1 MSLTMRL
8 YFPSTNKHYIG
19 IEFWIDS
26 EVQSYDRVLGEQVL
40 PFFFTFPSWSQD
52 GYHSSKHHVLTQQYL
67 QLERRSG
74 FSPHMFLSCQGT
86 NLSPKCLCPA
96 LLLRYQ
102 WTGFN
107 HLHTLY
113 AREVGAGGFMMVL
126 VSKGSKFD

>member
-1 MSLTMRL
+1 MIESWVSKFCHFFLLFPHGHKMATTAPSIMFSHNNIYSWKEGVGFLLTCFSLVR
-8 YFPSTNKHYIG
+8 
-19 IEFWIDS
+19 
-26 EVQSYDRVLGEQVL
+26 EQ
-40 PFFFTFPSWSQD
+40 
-52 GYHSSKHHVLTQQYL
+52 
-67 QLERRSG
+67 
-74 FSPHMFLSCQGT
+74 